1 LCTGFAYTTSH
12 TQGCI
17 NPVRANCES
26 DILSPRSGGF
36 RANIFLDPAET
47 LIMKFPFLP
56 VAFLL
61 LFIIAIIAG
70 CSSST
75 SSPGYGQSSS
85 DLKPW
90 EVGTPVPYT
99 DLPQLL
105 LSRSE
110 IPFAVANENTL
121 EPDMAEPAFSQY
133 GAIRGFTRFSIS
145 QKEESATSVQLGQT
159 IVEYPPGNATKAYD
173 AFIAQTKNSDMT
185 LYTISMSPDLG
196 IGQRSCILVISD
208 RAGTAKPITMLV
220 FAKSNIMESV
230 TMISPT
236 SDLTTLTRVGKLA
249 AAKIP

>member
-1 LCTGFAYTTSH
+1 M
-12 TQGCI
+12 
-17 NPVRANCES
+17 RANRES
-26 DILSPRSGGF
+26 EDFSPGLAGL
-36 RANIFLDPAET
+36 RANIFLGPAET

-56 VAFLL
+56 VTFLL

-75 SSPGYGQSSS
+75 SSPGSGPSSS

-99 DLPQLL
+99 ELPQLL
-105 LSRSE
+105 LLRSE
-110 IPFAVANENTL
+110 IPFVVANERTL
-121 EPDMAEPAFSQY
+121 LPDLTEPAFSQY
-133 GAIRGFTRFSIS
+133 GAIRGFTRFSINE
-145 QKEESATSVQLGQT
+145 KEESATSVQLGQT

-185 LYTISMSPDLG
+185 LYNITMSSDLG
-196 IGQRSCILVISD
+196 IGQRSCIMVISD
-208 RAGTAKPITMLV
+208 REGTAKPITMLV

-230 TMISPT
+230 TMIAPA
-236 SDLTTLTRVGKLA
+236 SDLTTLTRVGRLA